1 MYGLCYTVFVRLPKA
16 PFLRQIRSREQDE
29 YYKEAGQDPG
39 RKDAAM
45 EQVPQGK
52 YAPLSPWAYWG
63 LTLLFSV
70 PIVGFVFLI
79 IFSVSS
85 ANINRRNYA
94 RSFWINLI
102 FAAVVIGILVLI
114 AALTGSLGEL
124 FDSIS
129 RR

>member
-1 MYGLCYTVFVRLPKA
+1 
-16 PFLRQIRSREQDE
+16 
-29 YYKEAGQDPG
+29 
-39 RKDAAM
+39 M

-63 LTLLFSV
+63 LTLLFSI

-79 IFSVSS
+79 VFSASS
-85 ANINRRNYA
+85 ANINRRNFA

-102 FAAVVIGILVLI
+102 FVVVIFGIIILI

-124 FDSIS
+124 IDNLSKL
-129 RR
+129 